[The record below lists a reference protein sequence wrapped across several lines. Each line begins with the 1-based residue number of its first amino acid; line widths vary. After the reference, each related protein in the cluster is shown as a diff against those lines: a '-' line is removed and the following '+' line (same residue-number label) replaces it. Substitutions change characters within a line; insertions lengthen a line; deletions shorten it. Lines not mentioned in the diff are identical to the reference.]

1 MAGLGNTGGGGGGGG
16 AVRAGRAFVEL
27 FVNDNKV
34 YRALDRVKVRFEKM
48 AGFAIKAGASIA
60 AAGAAALAPLTSLLS
75 GGIDRAAKIGD
86 FASIFG
92 GTPEEMSKI
101 AFAFEATG
109 NSLEDMEVSLKNL
122 SKANASGKP
131 LDEFFADM
139 VDELNG
145 MEPGIEKATRAQ
157 ELFGRNWSK
166 ILDVGQDLR
175 RLMDEAPLVSKE
187 DADRAESI
195 QQEFAKTIV
204 SLKAATMPLL
214 KEVGPVVKFFAEL
227 IRNNKELVV
236 TVAAVAAGLV
246 AAGLAGAGLG
256 VVFGG
261 LGSLIGIAV
270 VAIKAAAVVI
280 ATIFSPIGVAVA
292 VVAALAAGVG
302 YLGYVLATETETGKA
317 FVSWITGGLVGAL
330 EVAKLAWEGIT
341 AAFAKGDLA
350 AAGEIALKGLEVVWL
365 QFTATLTKGWNG
377 FKDMFVDGWHE
388 LVRDLEVIW
397 TVFSNWLIR
406 NLSGAVEQL
415 LVLAK
420 GAAEGMGLNDLANKI
435 AVGIDIAR
443 KIMSDKGEEGTK
455 VDIKKIA
462 DKAAEEERKR
472 KAARGADLKAA
483 EADVDKAMRELEGL
497 VDKAKLNEFSGGGD
511 FTAAARVA
519 SIAGSR
525 GTFSALQA
533 GQLGRTD
540 AIPKQQLEELKDIN
554 ANGNQLVSAFA
565 EVAAGMRLK

>member
-122 SKANASGKP
+122 SKANTSGKP